1 MNNTDKSRN
10 GGRQEDSW
18 WHLLLVLF
26 LLMPLMMLF
35 LMPGHGMYYA
45 ALHWFW
51 FTLLITWL
59 VMWLVFG
66 GMAARGAVEEPEP
79 RVLPEAD
86 QPETVREVMN
96 VTSATEEPS
105 GTRVFR
111 GRLRASANEAYAK
124 LKAAF
129 APRTVPLLADDDRVG
144 GAAILL
150 VPQPVEKETLEH
162 RSHWWVSGLLFV
174 LTILTTTWAGAAHQG
189 VDLLRE
195 PARFAAGLPYSLGLL
210 AILGVHELGHYFA
223 ARHHDMRVTPP
234 YFIPVPFAL
243 GTFGAFIKMKSP
255 SENRRALFDVAVAGP
270 LAGLAVAIPALLIG
284 LRTSTIVIGDAAAA
298 PVFGGGTS
306 AGSSVLFAL
315 LAKLS
320 LGDALEFGHVLRLSP
335 LAFAG
340 WLGLF
345 ITALNLLPIGQLD
358 GGHISRALFGSR
370 RGEIISAVAMWSL
383 ILLALFVWPGLI
395 IWALIIFF
403 IAGRGT
409 PPLNDLTPVTPGR
422 RWLGYTA
429 FAILALILLPLPH
442 TLWPAAG
449 IHCPYL

>member
-1 MNNTDKSRN
+1 MNNTDKTRN
-10 GGRQEDSW
+10 GGRGEDAW

-26 LLMPLMMLF
+26 LLMPLTMLF
-35 LMPGHGMYYA
+35 LMPGHGMHYA
-45 ALHWFW
+45 AVHWFW
-51 FTLLITWL
+51 FTMLITWL

-66 GMAARGAVEEPEP
+66 GIGARGAVEEPEP

-111 GRLRASANEAYAK
+111 GRLRESAASAYDK

-129 APRTVPLLADDDRVG
+129 APRAVPLLTDDDRAG
-144 GAAILL
+144 GAAIMLL
-150 VPQPVEKETLEH
+150 PQRVEKETLER
-162 RSHWWVSGLLFV
+162 RSHSWVSGLLFV
-174 LTILTTTWAGAAHQG
+174 LTVLTTTWAGAAHQG
-189 VDLLRE
+189 VDLLQE
-195 PARFAAGLPYSLGLL
+195 PARFAVGLPYSLGLL
-210 AILGVHELGHYFA
+210 AILGVHELGHYVA
-223 ARHHDMRVTPP
+223 AQRHGIRVTPP

-255 SENRRALFDVAVAGP
+255 TENRRALFDVAVAGP
-270 LAGLAVAIPALLIG
+270 LCGLLVAIPALLIG
-284 LRTSTIVIGDAAAA
+284 LQTSTIVPGDALAA
-298 PVFGGGTS
+298 PGFGGGTS

-315 LAKLS
+315 VAKLS

-345 ITALNLLPIGQLD
+345 VTALNLLPIGQLD

-370 RGEIISAVAMWSL
+370 RGEAISTAAMWSL
-383 ILLALFVWPGLI
+383 LLLALFVWPGLI
-395 IWALIIFF
+395 TWALIIFF

-409 PPLNDLTPVTPGR
+409 PPLNDLTPVTAGR
-422 RWLGYTA
+422 RWLGYAT